1 METSIFERQS
11 YLSIQAAAKR
21 SRSCRITSTVHA
33 MTFGQSLAPRVC
45 LCLPVKLVNSG
56 DEDVTSPLSRSYRF
70 PKIFKGHTISRR
82 TSGSVRSSAFSFL
95 VLLPSEVRCIANGVN
110 GAFHEHVYLS
120 ILCLFF
126 LSGCKK
132 RGSKAAGYGALVPP
146 SQARKT
152 LDSCPCTTQNA
163 GLLQRRSS
171 TSLTGLG
178 ALIRIFGR
186 TC

>member
-1 METSIFERQS
+1 VWRPASSKDSLI
-11 YLSIQAAAKR
+11 YLSKQRPSDPGYAELLLL
-21 SRSCRITSTVHA
+21 S

-70 PKIFKGHTISRR
+70 PKIFKGHTVSRR
-82 TSGSVRSSAFSFL
+82 TSGRVRSSAFSFL
-95 VLLPSEVRCIANGVN
+95 VLLPSEVRCVANGVN
-110 GAFHEHVYLS
+110 AAFHEHVYLS

-152 LDSCPCTTQNA
+152 FRFLPMHNPECRTP
-163 GLLQRRSS
+163 QRRSS

-178 ALIRIFGR
+178 ALIRIFGG